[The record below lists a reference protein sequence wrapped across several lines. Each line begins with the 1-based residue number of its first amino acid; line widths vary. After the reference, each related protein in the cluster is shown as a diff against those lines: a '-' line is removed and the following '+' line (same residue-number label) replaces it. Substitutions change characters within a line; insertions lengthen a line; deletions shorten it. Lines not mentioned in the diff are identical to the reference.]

1 MPSEKKK
8 KKRCPTS
15 ANFDPGT
22 GSKYGHSIS
31 EHGKQNG
38 SSLADRART
47 GYEQHLAFE
56 NGTRTEP
63 PTVSPDQGHW
73 LHNGKAAQVM
83 DSVMSNPNVPKTGV
97 YEVPIQEGIGEVI
110 ACENGEIN
118 SYPATKAR
126 IVFNGD
132 GSGTVNTAYP
142 IR

>member
-1 MPSEKKK
+1 
-8 KKRCPTS
+8 
-15 ANFDPGT
+15 
-22 GSKYGHSIS
+22 
-31 EHGKQNG
+31 
-38 SSLADRART
+38 
-47 GYEQHLAFE
+47 
-56 NGTRTEP
+56 
-63 PTVSPDQGHW
+63 
-73 LHNGKAAQVM
+73 
-83 DSVMSNPNVPKTGV
+83 MSNPNVPKTGV